1 LNILLVAAH
10 GEFDDATRLVCD
22 VVRRVPLA
30 KHHMVTE
37 LDLTAEGFQPVM
49 STAERRAYESG
60 APLMDDVI
68 ARHSALVLEADLLVF
83 VYPTTLSTLP
93 PSLKGWLDRVLV
105 PGVAFSLAPDSNK
118 VLRGLDRVRH
128 IVGIST
134 YDESWFEVK
143 RGNDNGRRTLLRVLR
158 LCAGLRTRTSWV
170 ALYEAGGADNTR
182 RQAFLARVE
191 RTVGR
196 L

>member
-1 LNILLVAAH
+1 MNILLVVAH
-10 GEFDDATRLVCD
+10 GYDDVTRLVCE
-22 VVRRVPLA
+22 VVRGAALA
-30 KHHMVTE
+30 KHHTVTE
-37 LDLTAEGFQPVM
+37 LDLTAEGFQPLM

-68 ARHSALVLEADLLVF
+68 ARHSALVLEADVLSF

-93 PSLKGWLDRVLV
+93 PAMKGWLDRVLV

-118 VLRGLDRVRH
+118 VLRGLERVRH

-134 YDESWFEVK
+134 YDESWFAVK

-158 LCAGLRTRTSWV
+158 LCAGVRTRTSWV
-170 ALYEAGGADNTR
+170 PLYEAGSADDAR
-182 RQAFLARVE
+182 RQAFLAQVE